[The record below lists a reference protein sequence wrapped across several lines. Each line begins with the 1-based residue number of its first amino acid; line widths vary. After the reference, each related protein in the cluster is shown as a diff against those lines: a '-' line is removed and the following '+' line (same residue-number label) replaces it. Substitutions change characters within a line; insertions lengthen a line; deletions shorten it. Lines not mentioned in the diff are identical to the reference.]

1 MADLTHLVPS
11 ERAAWCCGRSM
22 AGEVVNMKW
31 TLWNVK
37 WALWVGGALLWVAL
51 VPLGQVENALGKALL

>member
-1 MADLTHLVPS
+1 
-11 ERAAWCCGRSM
+11 M